1 METLKKIGK
10 QSKAFYQSLSPAR
23 RWSLGLLLLLSLSF
37 FVFVAV
43 VLARDDYR
51 ALGGGMSA
59 EEVQATVARLKERN
73 IPARVRDTGD
83 GVEVPAS
90 RLDEARIELAAAGL
104 PRAGGAGFELFD
116 HDDLGM
122 TRFREQVTYQ
132 RALEGE
138 LARSIR
144 SLKEVRSARV
154 HLVLPQRSLFRDE
167 QREPSASVM
176 VNLLP
181 GADLDPARVKG
192 IRYLVSSAVEGL
204 RPGRVTVI
212 DGQGRVLAR
221 LDDGDGGGLSDERVA
236 YQREVERRV
245 ERRILDLLEPL
256 VGAGRVVAQVT
267 AEIDFD
273 KVVETREE
281 YDPDRAVVRSEQR
294 TNESRNRESAVAAG
308 VVGTPS
314 NLPGGGGA
322 ATGTQPGDYQR
333 SSETLSYE
341 IDKKVQRTERP
352 QGSLRRLSA
361 AVVVDGSYRSDGKG
375 GKVQPTYQP
384 RSAEEMERFAVLVKK
399 AVGFDEKRGDQVEVS
414 NLAFQ
419 TVEAPEAPT
428 FFAAWWENLDGM
440 AAARIAGLVLLGALL
455 FFLGVRPALRG
466 LLAARGPRTVLPPGQ
481 AMTVSELEQ
490 RLGPAG
496 LLAGAP
502 AAAGSAGEPAQN
514 IRQIAAQNPERVVH
528 LLKSWLEE
536 ESK

>member
-10 QSKAFYQSLSPAR
+10 QSLAFYRGLTPGR
-23 RWSLGLLLLLSLSF
+23 RLSLALLTLLTLGF
-37 FVFVAV
+37 FGFLAVA
-43 VLARDDYR
+43 LGRDDYR
-51 ALGGGMSA
+51 SLGGGMSA

-73 IPARVRDTGD
+73 IPARVRDAGD

-90 RLDEARIELAAAGL
+90 RLDEARMELAAAGL

-154 HLVLPQRSLFRDE
+154 HLVLPQRSLFREE

-176 VNLLP
+176 VNLVP
-181 GADLDPARVKG
+181 GAELEPARVKG

-221 LDDGDGGGLSDERVA
+221 LDEGDGGGIGDERVA
-236 YQREVERRV
+236 YQREVEKLV

-267 AEIDFD
+267 AEVDFD

-281 YDPDRAVVRSEQR
+281 YNPDRTAVRSEQR
-294 TNESRNRESAVAAG
+294 TTESRNRESATAAG
-308 VVGTPS
+308 VVGAPS
-314 NLPGGGGA
+314 NLPGGSGPSGGS
-322 ATGTQPGDYQR
+322 QPGDFQR

-361 AVVVDGSYRSDGKG
+361 AVVVDGSYRTEGKG
-375 GKVQPTYQP
+375 DKARAVYQP
-384 RSAEEMERFAVLVKK
+384 RSPEEMERFALLVKK

-414 NLAFQ
+414 NLSFQ
-419 TVEAPEAPT
+419 TLETPEAPT
-428 FFAAWWENLDGM
+428 FLAAWWERLDGM
-440 AAARIAGLVLLGALL
+440 AAARTVGLVLLGVLL
-455 FFLGVRPALRG
+455 FFFGIRPAMRA
-466 LLAARGPRTVLPPGQ
+466 LLSARAQVVLPPGKS
-481 AMTVSELEQ
+481 MTVSEMEA

-496 LLAGAP
+496 LLAGG
-502 AAAGSAGEPAQN
+502 AAGAGAEEDPAQR
-514 IRQIAAQNPERVVH
+514 IRQIATQSPERVVH
-528 LLKSWLEE
+528 LLKNWLEE

>member
-10 QSKAFYQSLSPAR
+10 QSLDFYRGLTPAR
-23 RWSLGLLLLLSLSF
+23 RWSLGLLLALSVAF
-37 FVFVAV
+37 FVFVAL

-51 ALGGGMSA
+51 SLGGGMAA

-73 IPARVRDTGD
+73 IPARVRDAGD

-90 RLDEARIELAAAGL
+90 RLDEARMELAAAGL

-122 TRFREQVTYQ
+122 TRFKEQITFQ

-181 GADLDPARVKG
+181 GADLDAARVKG

-221 LDDGDGGGLSDERVA
+221 LDEGDSGGLSDERVA
-236 YQREVERRV
+236 YQREIERLI

-267 AEIDFD
+267 AEVDFD

-281 YDPDRAVVRSEQR
+281 FNPDRAVVRSEQR
-294 TNESRNRESAVAAG
+294 SSESRSRESAIAAG

-314 NLPGGGGA
+314 NLPGGGGSATA
-322 ATGTQPGDYQR
+322 AQPGDFQR

-352 QGSLRRLSA
+352 QGSLKRLSA
-361 AVVVDGSYRSDGKG
+361 AVVVDGSYRSEGKG
-375 GKVQPTYQP
+375 ANARPVYQP
-384 RSAEEMERFAVLVKK
+384 RSPEEMERFAVLVKK
-399 AVGFDEKRGDQVEVS
+399 AVGFDEQRGDQVEVS
-414 NLAFQ
+414 NLAFE
-419 TVEAPEAPT
+419 TVEVPEAPSL
-428 FFAAWWENLDGM
+428 FVAWWERLDGM
-440 AAARIAGLVLLGALL
+440 AAARIAGLVLLGVLL
-455 FFLGVRPALRG
+455 FFFGVRPALRG
-466 LLAARGPRTVLPPGQ
+466 LLANRGQVVLPPGK

-496 LLAGAP
+496 LLGSGAGA
-502 AAAGSAGEPAQN
+502 AQEPAQHL
-514 IRQIAAQNPERVVH
+514 RQIASQNPERVVH
-528 LLKSWLEE
+528 LLKNWLEE